1 MHRPQGGESWC
12 LNLVGGGVKEEKG
25 GGGCWFYRVGVY
37 GKSIMISDII
47 T

>member
-25 GGGCWFYRVGVY
+25 GVLVLPCR
-37 GKSIMISDII
+37 SL
-47 T
+47 